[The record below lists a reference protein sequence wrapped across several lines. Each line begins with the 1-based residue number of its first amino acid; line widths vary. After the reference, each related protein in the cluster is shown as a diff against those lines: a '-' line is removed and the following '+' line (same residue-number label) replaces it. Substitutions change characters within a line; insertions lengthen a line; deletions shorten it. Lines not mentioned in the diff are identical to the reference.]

1 MQKATFLERVIAF
14 VIDGVIL
21 SIVGGIAGAIFSV
34 LGALISGDGSN
45 GTMVMVGSLLS
56 LVGSLVQLVIYIAY
70 DIYFWTNK
78 NGQTP
83 GKMIMKIK
91 VVTVEGNALTVG
103 NSVMRVIGY
112 FVSSFVC
119 MIGYLWPLFD
129 KDQQAWHDKIAKTYV
144 VKA

>member
-21 SIVGGIAGAIFSV
+21 GIVGGIAGAIFSIP
-34 LGALISGDGSN
+34 GGLISGDGSD

-56 LVGSLVQLVIYIAY
+56 LVGSLVQLVIYIGY
-70 DIYFWTNK
+70 DIYFWTK
-78 NGQTP
+78 SGQTP

-91 VVTVEGNALTVG
+91 VVSVEGNLLTMG
-103 NSVMRVIGY
+103 GAVMRVIGY

-119 MIGYLWPLFD
+119 MLGYLWPLFD